1 MIMQDD
7 DAYMLI
13 IITNQD
19 DLVVYYDY
27 AQIKPCYHHTK
38 KLVECNCEFAGSRIT
53 TVYFK
58 SDEFSRLDY
67 ILHTLRMSPLASP
80 LSLTVE
86 V

>member
-7 DAYMLI
+7 DVYVLVI
-13 IITNQD
+13 VTNQD
-19 DLVVYYDY
+19 GLVVYYDY
-27 AQIKPCYHHTK
+27 AQTK
-38 KLVECNCEFAGSRIT
+38 SKRLVECNCEFAGSRIT

-67 ILHTLRMSPLASP
+67 ILHTLRMSTLATQ
-80 LSLTVE
+80 LNLRVE